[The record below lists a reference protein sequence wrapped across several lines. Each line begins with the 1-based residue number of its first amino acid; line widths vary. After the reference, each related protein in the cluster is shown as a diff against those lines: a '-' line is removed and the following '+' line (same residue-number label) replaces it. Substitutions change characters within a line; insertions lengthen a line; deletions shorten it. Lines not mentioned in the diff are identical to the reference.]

1 MTRRIRVVQV
11 IARLNVGGPAALVLA
26 VAGGL
31 DPDRY
36 ESVVLHGEVDEGEA
50 DWRDFRDGSSL
61 VRPVAGLGRAVRA
74 GDDARAMAVLVR
86 ELRRLRPDIVHTHT
100 AKAGALGRTAARLA
114 TRNGRRP
121 RIVHTFHGH
130 VLHGYFRPAVRR
142 GIVTVE
148 RQLAR
153 GTDRII
159 TVGSPVRDDLL
170 AAGIGR
176 PEQYA
181 VVPPGVDP
189 LPTVPAAEARRSLGV
204 PDGRPVVAFVGRLTR
219 IKRPDRAV
227 DAMRAVREAGID
239 AHLVVAGDGDL
250 RHTTERRAAVLGD
263 AVTFLGWTSDIGRV
277 LSAADVIVLTSDN
290 EGMPVTLAEAAH
302 AGVPAVAT
310 DVGGVAEVVADGAT
324 GLVVAP
330 SAAAVGEGLA
340 ALLRDP
346 PRRARMGDAA
356 VRFAG
361 DRFTTRS
368 MVAAHTA
375 LYVEVLG

>member
-1 MTRRIRVVQV
+1 M
-11 IARLNVGGPAALVLA
+11 
-26 VAGGL
+26 
-31 DPDRY
+31 
-36 ESVVLHGEVDEGEA
+36 
-50 DWRDFRDGSSL
+50 
-61 VRPVAGLGRAVRA
+61 
-74 GDDARAMAVLVR
+74 
-86 ELRRLRPDIVHTHT
+86 
-100 AKAGALGRTAARLA
+100 
-114 TRNGRRP
+114 
-121 RIVHTFHGH
+121 
-130 VLHGYFRPAVRR
+130 
-142 GIVTVE
+142 
-148 RQLAR
+148 
-153 GTDRII
+153 
-159 TVGSPVRDDLL
+159 
-170 AAGIGR
+170 
-176 PEQYA
+176 
-181 VVPPGVDP
+181 
-189 LPTVPAAEARRSLGV
+189 
-204 PDGRPVVAFVGRLTR
+204 
-219 IKRPDRAV
+219 
-227 DAMRAVREAGID
+227 
-239 AHLVVAGDGDL
+239 
-250 RHTTERRAAVLGD
+250 
-263 AVTFLGWTSDIGRV
+263 TFLGWTSDIGRV

>member
-50 DWRDFRDGSSL
+50 DWRDIRDGSSL

-86 ELRRLRPDIVHTHT
+86 ELRRLRPDVVHTHT

-130 VLHGYFRPAVRR
+130 VLHGYFRPTVRR
-142 GIVTVE
+142 GIITVE

-189 LPTVPAAEARRSLGV
+189 LPTVPAVEARRSLGV

-250 RHTTERRAAVLGD
+250 RQTTERRAAVLGD

-290 EGMPVTLAEAAH
+290 EGMPVTLVEAAH

-310 DVGGVAEVVADGAT
+310 DVGGVAEVVADGTT

-330 SAAAVGEGLA
+330 TAAAVGEGLVG
-340 ALLRDP
+340 LLGDP
-346 PRRARMGDAA
+346 ERRGRMGAAATADAA
-356 VRFAG
+356 R
-361 DRFTTRS
+361 RFTTAS
-368 MVAAHTA
+368 MVGAHTA
-375 LYVEVLG
+375 IYEEVLS

>member
-50 DWRDFRDGSSL
+50 DWRDIRDGSSL
-61 VRPVAGLGRAVRA
+61 GRPVAGLGRAVRA

-86 ELRRLRPDIVHTHT
+86 ELRRLRPDVVHTHT

-130 VLHGYFRPAVRR
+130 VLHGYFRPTVRR

-290 EGMPVTLAEAAH
+290 EGMPVTLVEAAH

-330 SAAAVGEGLA
+330 TAAAVGEGLVG
-340 ALLRDP
+340 LIGDP
-346 PRRARMGDAA
+346 ERRGRMGAAATADAA
-356 VRFAG
+356 R
-361 DRFTTRS
+361 RFTTAS
-368 MVAAHTA
+368 MVGAHTA
-375 LYVEVLG
+375 IYEEVLS

>member
-1 MTRRIRVVQV
+1 MTDRIRVVQV

-26 VAGGL
+26 VAEGL

-50 DWRDFRDGSSL
+50 DWRDVRGGSRL
-61 VRPVAGLGRAVRA
+61 TRPVPGLGRALRA
-74 GDDARAMAVLVR
+74 GDDARAMGALVR
-86 ELRRLRPDIVHTHT
+86 ELRRLRPDVVHTHT

-153 GTDRII
+153 GTDRIV
-159 TVGSPVRDDLL
+159 TVGTPVRDDLL

-176 PEQYA
+176 AGQYT
-181 VVPPGVDP
+181 VIPPGIDP
-189 LPTVPAAEARRSLGV
+189 LPTMPAAVARRSLGI
-204 PDGRPVVAFVGRLTR
+204 PEGRALVVFIGRLTG

-227 DAMRAVREAGID
+227 RAVQDVRERGID
-239 AHLVVAGDGDL
+239 AHLVIAGDGD
-250 RHTTERRAAVLGD
+250 RRAQVERQASVLGD
-263 AVTFLGWTSDIGRV
+263 AVTFLGWTSDIGGV
-277 LSAADVIVLTSDN
+277 LSAADVIIVTSDN
-290 EGMPVTLAEAAH
+290 EGMPVTLVEAAH

-310 DVGGVAEVVADGAT
+310 DVGGVGEVVTQGVT
-324 GLVVAP
+324 GLVVP
-330 SAAAVGEGLA
+330 PHSAAVGEGLLDLLSDA
-340 ALLRDP
+340 ALRS
-346 PRRARMGDAA
+346 RMGAAA
-356 VRFAG
+356 VAHAA
-361 DRFTTRS
+361 DRFSTRS
-368 MVAAHTA
+368 LVAAHET
-375 LYVEVLG
+375 LYDSAMA

>member
-1 MTRRIRVVQV
+1 MVQV

-26 VAGGL
+26 VADGL

-50 DWRDFRDGSSL
+50 DWRDIRDGSSL

-142 GIVTVE
+142 GIITVE

-176 PEQYA
+176 LEQYA

-290 EGMPVTLAEAAH
+290 EGMPVTLVEAAH

-310 DVGGVAEVVADGAT
+310 DVGGVAEVVADGTT

-330 SAAAVGEGLA
+330 TAAAVGEGLVG
-340 ALLRDP
+340 LLGDP
-346 PRRARMGDAA
+346 ERRGRMGTAA
-356 VRFAG
+356 TAAAARH
-361 DRFTTRS
+361 FTTAS
-368 MVAAHTA
+368 MVGAHTA
-375 LYVEVLG
+375 IYEEVLS

>member
-26 VAGGL
+26 VASGL

-50 DWRDFRDGSSL
+50 DWRDIRDGSSL

-130 VLHGYFRPAVRR
+130 VLHGYFRPTVRR

-189 LPTVPAAEARRSLGV
+189 LPTVPASEARRSLGI
-204 PDGRPVVAFVGRLTR
+204 PENRPVVAFVGRLTR

-227 DAMRAVREAGID
+227 RALQAIREQGID
-239 AHLVVAGDGDL
+239 AHLLIAGDGDL
-250 RHTTERRAAVLGD
+250 RSAVEQQAAALGD
-263 AVTFLGWTSDIGRV
+263 AVTFLGWVSDIGRV

-290 EGMPVTLAEAAH
+290 EGMPVTLVEAAH

-310 DVGGVAEVVADGAT
+310 DVGGVAEVVANGTT

-330 SAAAVGEGLA
+330 TAAAVGEGLA

-361 DRFTTRS
+361 DRFSTRS

-375 LYVEVLG
+375 LYAEVLG